1 MSIFNWR
8 LNTLAGWMMVNIVSA
23 ILMVV
28 LLNAAVIAFAS
39 VWARPDNVQSGLF
52 KQMGITLKAVGATP
66 AADRPRMAAAIAE
79 GQEYDVHWYTT
90 RDQVPMP
97 RSNDDDATSFREPL
111 VELLG
116 NRRMEVF
123 NPHEDD
129 PEGRSGQT
137 HYMLAVQMDDGS
149 WLTFDTATRIW
160 GVHPHTRYLVIGL
173 FVMFSSVL
181 VAAVA
186 SRHLSRPMR
195 RLAAA
200 AERFGADV
208 KAPPIHPEGPMELRV
223 AMRAFNE
230 MQGRIQ
236 RFVRDRTDMLAAISH
251 DLRAPLTRI
260 RLRGEYID
268 EAEQQRK
275 LFADV
280 DEMRSMI
287 DAALAFFRGDG
298 EEEAPTR
305 FDLAGLVQTVIDDG
319 RDEGGQVTYAG
330 PARLIYEG
338 RPIALKRAI
347 TNLLGNAM
355 RYGGQTRVELDT
367 DVAHVRLRILDNGPG
382 IPEPLQEMVFRP
394 FFRGENSRNRNTG
407 GVGLGLPTARSIVRG
422 HGGDVVLGNTAQGL
436 AATLLLP
443 IDSART

>member
-1 MSIFNWR
+1 MSAFNWR
-8 LNTLAGWMMVNIVSA
+8 LNTLAGWLMVNIVFA
-23 ILMVV
+23 ILMVT
-28 LLNAAVIAFAS
+28 LLNVAVIAFAS
-39 VWARPDNVQSGLF
+39 VWARPDLVRSGLL
-52 KQMGITLKAVGATP
+52 KQMDIMMKAVAATP
-66 AADRPRMAAAIAE
+66 AADRPRMAAAISDHE
-79 GQEYDVHWYTT
+79 EYGVHWYAT

-97 RSNDDDATSFREPL
+97 PTDKDAASFKEPL
-111 VELLG
+111 VEILG
-116 NRRMEVF
+116 QRRIEPF
-123 NPHEDD
+123 DPYDDD

-149 WLTFDTATRIW
+149 WVTFDTATRIW
-160 GVHPHTRYLVIGL
+160 GVHPYTRYLVIGL
-173 FVMFSSVL
+173 FVMFSSMV

-208 KAPPIHPEGPMELRV
+208 KAPPIRPEGPQELRV

-319 RDEGGQVTYAG
+319 RDEGGEVTYAG
-330 PARLIYEG
+330 PVRLIYEG

-347 TNLLGNAM
+347 ANLLGNAM

-367 DVAHVRLRILDNGPG
+367 DVEHVRLRILDNGPG
-382 IPEPLQEMVFRP
+382 IPESLQETVFRP
-394 FFRGENSRNRNTG
+394 FFRGESSRNRNTG

-422 HGGDVVLGNTAQGL
+422 HGGDVVLGNTVHGL

-443 IDSART
+443 IESART